1 VRRPF
6 WGGGRMGRPGGG
18 QGVAA
23 LGVGGGAD
31 RAAALCVTGGR
42 G

>member
-1 VRRPF
+1 VKRPF
-6 WGGGRMGRPGGG
+6 RGGGRTGRPGGG

-23 LGVGGGAD
+23 LGVGGGTD
-31 RAAALCVTGGR
+31 RVAMLCVMGGR

>member
-1 VRRPF
+1 
-6 WGGGRMGRPGGG
+6 MGWPRGG

-31 RAAALCVTGGR
+31 RAAMLCVMGGR

>member
-6 WGGGRMGRPGGG
+6 WGGERMGWPRGG

-31 RAAALCVTGGR
+31 PAEVLCMTGGR